1 MNPTC
6 SNVDPALQGVHY
18 MTHQQTIEAVIRRLL
33 ETKFEHVIIRSV
45 RVQDDEE
52 DVNLLRVEVVF
63 DSDAKDMD
71 GKRVSGFLRSL
82 RPALSAERED
92 RFPVIS
98 FMSQSDR
105 ENFAGA
111 A

>member
-1 MNPTC
+1 ME
-6 SNVDPALQGVHY
+6 H
-18 MTHQQTIEAVIRRLL
+18 HQAIEAVIRRLL
-33 ETKFEHVIIRSV
+33 ETKFENVSIRSV
-45 RVQDDEE
+45 KVCDDEE
-52 DVNLLRVEVVF
+52 DDNLLRVQVVF

-71 GKRVSGFLRSL
+71 GKRVSSFLRSL
-82 RPALSAERED
+82 RPALSAERET

-105 ENFAGA
+105 VNLAGA

>member
-1 MNPTC
+1 MAN
-6 SNVDPALQGVHY
+6 
-18 MTHQQTIEAVIRRLL
+18 HQIIEEIIRRLL
-33 ETKFEHVIIRSV
+33 ETKFDNVNIRSV
-45 RVQDDEE
+45 KVDDDEE
-52 DVNLLRVEVVF
+52 DENLLRVQVVF
-63 DSDAKDMD
+63 DSDAGGMD

-82 RPALSAERED
+82 RPALSAEREN